1 MGQRWLSVAGGKGGS
16 DEGRARLGIWGQH
29 DSSGWPRRRR
39 WSGRKEGADLRKVL
53 VVGRRGGHLDN
64 ALRVASSQS
73 PQAII
78 SSPPVG
84 PAEFPLWFSFFP
96 GKSIPCLSPA
106 LFPSPRLQLPCAG
119 GDLLSLLLAPG
130 PQAICVAKSYWL
142 WGL

>member
-1 MGQRWLSVAGGKGGS
+1 MEWKKVRSRSEESSGGGKKRWTSGQRPQGCLF
-16 DEGRARLGIWGQH
+16 
-29 DSSGWPRRRR
+29 
-39 WSGRKEGADLRKVL
+39 
-53 VVGRRGGHLDN
+53 
-64 ALRVASSQS
+64 QS

-96 GKSIPCLSPA
+96 GKSIPRLSPA
-106 LFPSPRLQLPCAG
+106 LFPSPRLQLPCAS
-119 GDLLSLLLAPG
+119 GDLLSLLLAPA